1 MKLIEYVSVNKT
13 IKCISGVHIGASKD
27 NIEIGGI
34 DLPIIKHPLTGMPYI
49 PGSSLKGKIR
59 SLLEL
64 KYSSR
69 TQQTGDPC
77 GCGDCKICKG
87 FGAHRNSRSPLGP
100 TRFIF
105 RDSELTTEWKEKLIS
120 LQISKGTPTE
130 IKHENTIN
138 RMNGIAKDPRP
149 NERIPSG
156 TELDFSV
163 TIRVFDGDKKEELI
177 ALLDEGMKLLEQDY
191 IGGAGSRGSG
201 QIKFV

>member
-64 KYSSR
+64 KYSKVNGR
-69 TQQTGDPC
+69 GEPC
-77 GCGDCKICKG
+77 GCGTCDICKS
-87 FGAHRNSRSPLGP
+87 FGAHKNSSSQLGP
-100 TRFIF
+100 TRFLF
-105 RDSELTTEWKEKLIS
+105 RDAELTPSWNETLIKL
-120 LQISKGTPTE
+120 QESKGLSTE
-130 IKHENTIN
+130 IKHENIIN
-138 RMNGIAKDPRP
+138 RNTGKAEHPRP